1 MHYYKYFS
9 DAMQSLEEEDM
20 EKKGQWKKLMSVRN
34 SLDGFAKDKFEL
46 NLKKNSDV
54 ETFVTLTELPLRML
68 TRYTPLVS
76 IDVEQFL
83 SVPKCQRFTTKNI

>member
-54 ETFVTLTELPLRML
+54 ETFVTLTELPLLML
-68 TRYTPLVS
+68 TRYVSLVS
-76 IDVEQFL
+76 IYVEQFL
-83 SVPKCQRFTTKNI
+83 SV